1 MLNFGSSNIVS
12 KTRVIGRRMFLLS
25 AIKTVVF
32 FGIFGRL
39 VQIQITESRKYK
51 TLSDKN
57 RFREW
62 RLAPP
67 RGVLKDFYGVEMAS
81 NEKIYQLHITPENTQ
96 NIEHLF
102 FKLKNILNL
111 KDKKIFALKRK
122 IAKQKPWEP
131 IVVSDNLSWSEFSK
145 VNLFLHELQGAEPIV
160 SVARVYKDKSSPHIL
175 GYVSKASVK
184 DLKEKKY
191 LRDMNI
197 PGVSVGKTGLESK
210 LDEDIIGDVGYLR
223 YEVNAYG
230 KRIRQISTDSGIQ
243 GKTFR
248 TTLDHEIQLY
258 AADLIKDKSGAIC
271 VMDIYN
277 GDIVSMVS
285 APTFN
290 PNSFIHGISQKEW
303 NELLNHRDKPMINK
317 AISGLYPPG
326 STIKPIVALSALE
339 NDMWNPETQIR
350 CKGHIEFHDQKYHC
364 WKKRAMEL
372 LI

>member
-184 DLKEKKY
+184 DLKEKIFKRHEY
-191 LRDMNI
+191 TWCFSWQN
-197 PGVSVGKTGLESK
+197 
-210 LDEDIIGDVGYLR
+210 
-223 YEVNAYG
+223 
-230 KRIRQISTDSGIQ
+230 RIRV
-243 GKTFR
+243 K
-248 TTLDHEIQLY
+248 
-258 AADLIKDKSGAIC
+258 
-271 VMDIYN
+271 
-277 GDIVSMVS
+277 
-285 APTFN
+285 
-290 PNSFIHGISQKEW
+290 
-303 NELLNHRDKPMINK
+303 
-317 AISGLYPPG
+317 
-326 STIKPIVALSALE
+326 
-339 NDMWNPETQIR
+339 IR
-350 CKGHIEFHDQKYHC
+350 RRYY
-364 WKKRAMEL
+364 R
-372 LI
+372 